1 MNCTRSSSRSTPDAP
16 LGEQPAADIQLDAH
30 ESIVVA
36 IPGQAAEEF
45 ALNGVPDNAIQI
57 IDDEPQGV
65 PTEEE
70 VDAML
75 AATATSMLASGLAGE
90 VVSDEE
96 TPTPVAFEV
105 QDDVDAQTKRSTSR
119 AQEQDDET
127 EIDLTTVAGTVP
139 APVSEAVAD
148 VDAAVDRAG
157 VAALAAACCRCGG

>member
-1 MNCTRSSSRSTPDAP
+1 MS
-16 LGEQPAADIQLDAH
+16 QLDSH

-75 AATATSMLASGLAGE
+75 AATAGAMLTSGHHGRSRVATMNADAGR
-90 VVSDEE
+90 V
-96 TPTPVAFEV
+96 
-105 QDDVDAQTKRSTSR
+105 RS
-119 AQEQDDET
+119 AIE
-127 EIDLTTVAGTVP
+127 
-139 APVSEAVAD
+139 
-148 VDAAVDRAG
+148 
-157 VAALAAACCRCGG
+157 